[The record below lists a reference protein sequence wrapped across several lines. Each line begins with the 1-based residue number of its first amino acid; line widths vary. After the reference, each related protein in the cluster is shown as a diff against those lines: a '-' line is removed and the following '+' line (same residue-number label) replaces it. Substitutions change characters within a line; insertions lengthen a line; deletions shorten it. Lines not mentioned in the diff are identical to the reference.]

1 MLRAVQKGSPCL
13 VSGALSGA
21 QSPLPSVGSE
31 VLFAELPAMPVQPSR
46 VVASATSVVL
56 RQPLARRAGAEVT
69 CPRFTAGELALLAP
83 LAPSVL
89 ATEGSSLLAHIPDS
103 VVVLPFRTRK
113 AGQETHAAF
122 CNDRLQ
128 KASRNAHTRNIWEPQ
143 GSNRK

>member
-13 VSGALSGA
+13 VSGALPGA

-31 VLFAELPAMPVQPSR
+31 VLFAELTVMPVQPSR

-69 CPRFTAGELALLAP
+69 CPSYPFTAGELPLLAP
-83 LAPSVL
+83 PAPSVL

-103 VVVLPFRTRK
+103 VVVLPFRT
-113 AGQETHAAF
+113 
-122 CNDRLQ
+122 
-128 KASRNAHTRNIWEPQ
+128 
-143 GSNRK
+143 